1 MLCVW
6 LVGGYDCLCE
16 VVVYVCVVVF
26 CVVVVYVG
34 CDVWWV
40 CI

>member
-1 MLCVW
+1 MW